1 MERGFKTRCE
11 EMSCSLRTELGLG
24 SADPLPAEQLASYL
38 GVYVLSVADL
48 GLSSADARQL
58 LHEDPESWS
67 AITVS
72 AAGKDAIIVNPRHR
86 RGRYSSDVMHELAHL
101 LLGHEPSTMFFAGQE
116 NLALRGFN
124 KSAEDEANWLAGALL
139 LPRDALV
146 RMRAKRC
153 SKEVACDEFGVSS
166 QMLEFRLRATGVE
179 RQFSRRKKTTANQ

>member
-11 EMSCSLRTELGLG
+11 EMSRSLRTELGLG
-24 SADPLPAEQLASYL
+24 PFAPLPAETLASYL
-38 GVYVLSVADL
+38 GVYLWSVESLELTPADV
-48 GLSSADARQL
+48 AQL
-58 LHEDPESWS
+58 VVNDPDSWS

-72 AAGKDAIIVNPRHR
+72 AAGLEAIILNPKHR

-124 KSAEDEANWLAGALL
+124 EDAEEEANWLAGALL

-146 RMRAKRC
+146 RLRARNGPP
-153 SKEVACDEFGVSS
+153 ELACDEFGVSR
-166 QMLEFRLRATGVE
+166 QMLEFRMRVTGVE
-179 RQFSRRKKTTANQ
+179 RQFSRRRRANSKR